1 MIITY
6 AISFILKRGLP
17 EEVISSLAAKIN
29 ADLVIIGSVGNIG
42 IKAKLIGN
50 TAEKIMRLFN
60 VDLVILTPN

>member
-1 MIITY
+1 M
-6 AISFILKRGLP
+6 
-17 EEVISSLAAKIN
+17 ISSLAAKIN